1 MARLTKKAVVA
12 MFREMWA
19 ECVGHDKTLRGDVIA
34 KQQAWNDYTD
44 GLCKDGTI
52 TNYQYNSWS
61 NPF

>member
-1 MARLTKKAVVA
+1 MTRLKKVDVVA

-19 ECVGHDKTLRGDVIA
+19 EAVRSDPSLRGDTVA

-44 GLCKDGTI
+44 GLCKDRQI
-52 TNYQYNSWS
+52 SSHQYNTWS

>member
-1 MARLTKKAVVA
+1 MARLTKKTVIA

-19 ECVGHDKTLRGDVIA
+19 DAVEHDSSLRGDTIA

-44 GLCKDGTI
+44 GLCKDGDI
-52 TNYQYNSWS
+52 SHHQYNTWS